1 MVRFVFVVLISFLS
15 LFAFSS
21 TLTIV
26 LEDSSFPCEVF
37 LNDSSLGE
45 IKDSL
50 ILERDSG
57 TYRVSMFSKP
67 VLDKDTLLDQSLL
80 NDTEK
85 SVTALEETKMQ
96 ETLNAGTSIL
106 FLPKGESVRTV
117 VKNNQVSKLIGTK
130 SNGLKTLCCIGGAG
144 GGCIVIGGVTLG
156 AGVLALLGWGI
167 YMLITEGLPDLD

>member
-1 MVRFVFVVLISFLS
+1 MVRFFYVLLIAVLS
-15 LFAFSS
+15 MAAFSS

-50 ILERDSG
+50 VLERDSG
-57 TYRVSMFSKP
+57 TYRVSMFSKM
-67 VLDKDTLLDQSLL
+67 VLDKDTLLDKSSL
-80 NDTEK
+80 NNTEK
-85 SVTALEETKMQ
+85 SVIALEKTKMQ
-96 ETLNAGTSIL
+96 ETLNAGTATV

-167 YMLITEGLPDLD
+167 YMLITEGLPDIF